1 MKFWVVLLLLF
12 MQSFCVVAQEQ
23 DKSQLEFLPRGIGR
37 YKRQVNW
44 QMKEYYSLRT
54 LKKFKVG
61 KKVCIHGTRFWD
73 ETCQDAA
80 FAYAFGDSWREI
92 KAASL
97 RFVDLVNKGD
107 SAAVAQM
114 CIFPLEV
121 DWAVHYHFDGTR
133 YSTGNTFENKENF
146 FIYGNLRE
154 TTLGYNQFIV
164 KGLRNKE
171 RYLLALSENLS
182 IKFDCYED
190 GDKNSQTFGTCLKY
204 IPKIIH
210 IH

>member
-1 MKFWVVLLLLF
+1 
-12 MQSFCVVAQEQ
+12 
-23 DKSQLEFLPRGIGR
+23 
-37 YKRQVNW
+37 
-44 QMKEYYSLRT
+44 
-54 LKKFKVG
+54 
-61 KKVCIHGTRFWD
+61 
-73 ETCQDAA
+73 
-80 FAYAFGDSWREI
+80 
-92 KAASL
+92 
-97 RFVDLVNKGD
+97 
-107 SAAVAQM
+107 M